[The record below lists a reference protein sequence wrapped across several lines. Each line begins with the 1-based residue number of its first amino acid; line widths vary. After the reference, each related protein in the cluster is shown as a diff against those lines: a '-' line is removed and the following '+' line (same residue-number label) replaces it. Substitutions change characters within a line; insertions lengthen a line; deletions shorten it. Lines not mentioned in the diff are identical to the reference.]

1 MGESTQ
7 KQKVLQLI
15 RSKACQWTSKSEIQM
30 KKYFE
35 LIEGKLGRSLSIY
48 FIQAIDISSSYLI

>member
-1 MGESTQ
+1 
-7 KQKVLQLI
+7 
-15 RSKACQWTSKSEIQM
+15 M